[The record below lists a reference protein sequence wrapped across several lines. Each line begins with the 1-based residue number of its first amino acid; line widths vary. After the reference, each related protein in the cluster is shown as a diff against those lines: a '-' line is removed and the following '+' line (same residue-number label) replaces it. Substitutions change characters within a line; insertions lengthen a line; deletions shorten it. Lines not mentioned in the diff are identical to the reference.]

1 MKISKTSLKKTI
13 ISLLPQFFL
22 YYLRKK
28 ISLVRIPDNRKSI
41 VSDLFPFRIKNGW
54 ETHFELLNL
63 PSLIDPND
71 DQSVSYCVKFI
82 FFDESGNIFHE
93 WITEV
98 KGCNRRTICLNDIL
112 YDKSIS
118 GYGTFACFHKKYL
131 TNLVSQGAFLA
142 ERGYTGYLN
151 KSISNV
157 KGYVHGNLDALA
169 MSYDDKLMC
178 LGKNHFNKKEFRL
191 QHQLKGS
198 ANYELG
204 FVNTSDKSEVL
215 TLEILQENKVAKK
228 IQKYL
233 PSKGIIWISHRLN
246 DEENA
251 RIIIYSRL
259 NLPRPVVFRIMDNS
273 FDVFHG

>member
-1 MKISKTSLKKTI
+1 M
-13 ISLLPQFFL
+13 
-22 YYLRKK
+22 
-28 ISLVRIPDNRKSI
+28 
-41 VSDLFPFRIKNGW
+41 
-54 ETHFELLNL
+54 
-63 PSLIDPND
+63 
-71 DQSVSYCVKFI
+71 
-82 FFDESGNIFHE
+82 
-93 WITEV
+93 
-98 KGCNRRTICLNDIL
+98 
-112 YDKSIS
+112 
-118 GYGTFACFHKKYL
+118 
-131 TNLVSQGAFLA
+131 A
-142 ERGYTGYLN
+142 ERGYTGYVN

-157 KGYVHGNLDALA
+157 KGYVHGNHDALA

-215 TLEILQENKVAKK
+215 TLVILQENKVSKK
-228 IQKYL
+228 IQKCI
-233 PSKGIIWISHRLN
+233 PSKGIIWITHRLN